1 MNLRKQRQRAGQ
13 RVNFSSQMS
22 HEIRTPMNAIT
33 GLTDLLRME
42 EKLPD
47 GAREK
52 LQKIHASSQYMLS
65 LINDILDMSK
75 IENGKL
81 NIEPEDFSLT
91 ELLDG
96 LIEMMEVQAEEKQI
110 HFEFVR
116 EIEHDFV
123 TGRSDLP
130 APGTDQSSL

>member
-1 MNLRKQRQRAGQ
+1 MQSELEKAEAKSRAKSE
-13 RVNFSSQMS
+13 FLSQMS

-33 GLTDLLRME
+33 GLPDLLRME

-123 TGRSDLP
+123 TGDPTACARY
-130 APGTDQSSL
+130 

>member
-1 MNLRKQRQRAGQ
+1 
-13 RVNFSSQMS
+13 MS

-123 TGRSDLP
+123 TGESDPP